1 MRADLGSWSR
11 PQARAVEEVLREA
24 GLDPTLEPAEDGLR
38 VSVPAEQ
45 SERAHRALAAEMTRV
60 ARASGR
66 ASEPDDEQPPL
77 VLERMRE
84 WGGWLAVL
92 VVVMFV
98 AVETPGPWRLPAGLL
113 ALSAVFLAR
122 WWWRRDAGDRGPY
135 GPGA

>member
-1 MRADLGSWSR
+1 MPADLGSWSR

-24 GLDPTLEPAEDGLR
+24 GLDPVVEPSEEGLR
-38 VSVPAEQ
+38 VSVPSEQ
-45 SERAHRALAAEMTRV
+45 SERAHRALAAQMTRV
-60 ARASGR
+60 ARAATR
-66 ASEPDDEQPPL
+66 APEPEEREPPL

-98 AVETPGPWRLPAGLL
+98 AVETPGPLRLPAALL

-122 WWWRRDAGDRGPY
+122 WWWRRDTDEGGRY